1 MTIGVNLVGVAQYV
15 AQFFVLKESLDYD
28 CIINRLDR
36 IGQMLNKIKI
46 FLLRCETH
54 SFLYQK

>member
-15 AQFFVLKESLDYD
+15 AQYFVLKESLDYD

-46 FLLRCETH
+46 LLLRCETH